1 MSKHLILASSSPRR
15 QELLTQV
22 NIPYTIRKADTD
34 ESQITTNDPVKKV
47 TQLATLKGQET
58 SILHVDDVILSADT
72 VVSYQ
77 NDIFGKP
84 KDKQDA
90 IRMLSSLS
98 GSTHTVY
105 TGVMIRSM
113 DQSVSFVEKANV
125 KFWPLTNSE
134 IDWYVSTEEP
144 YDKAGAYG
152 IQAIG
157 AMFVKKIT
165 GDYFTI
171 MGLPISRVCQELK
184 QFSIYPAL

>member
-1 MSKHLILASSSPRR
+1 MSKHLFLASSSPRR

-34 ESQITTNDPVKKV
+34 ESQITTNDPVEKV
-47 TQLATLKGQET
+47 TQLAALKGIDT
-58 SILHVDDVILSADT
+58 PILHEDDVILSADT

-84 KDKQDA
+84 KNKQDA

-113 DQSVSFVEKANV
+113 AHSVSFVEKADV
-125 KFWPLTNSE
+125 EFWPLSDSE
-134 IDWYVSTEEP
+134 IDWYASTEEP

-152 IQAIG
+152 IQAMG

-171 MGLPISRVCQELK
+171 MGLPISRVYQELK
-184 QFSIYPAL
+184 QFSIHPTL